1 MATTRKIFAQQI
13 QRLIYNDIP
22 SDDAT
27 ITLNLINRYVN
38 QAIALSVKANYSDN
52 LKMDGIGYVNSS
64 FYTTF
69 KGLAIAK
76 STFEDFCYELT
87 LPEIPVALGRND
99 GVAQLTLKSGT
110 DYSLT
115 GVQLTTEQVSFRKS
129 MRRIPNRFYYW
140 YERDTAIINSPLDLS
155 DFTANVKIASGGGD
169 STDLSET
176 INVPGEWMSF
186 IQDYVVKNLIFGRQQ
201 PQHLSNDGIDAK
213 ELP

>member
-22 SDDAT
+22 SDDVT
-27 ITLNLINRYVN
+27 ISLNLINRYVN
-38 QAIALSVKANYSDN
+38 QGIALSVKANYADN

-69 KGLAIAK
+69 KGLAISK

-99 GVAQLTLKSGT
+99 GIAQLTIKDGT
-110 DYSLT
+110 NYSLT
-115 GVQLTTEQVSFRKS
+115 GVHLTTEQVSFRKN

-140 YERDTAIINSPLDLS
+140 YERDTAIINSQLDLT
-155 DFTANVKIASGGGD
+155 DFTANVKLASGGGD
-169 STDLSET
+169 SSDLSST
-176 INVPGEWMSF
+176 INIPNEWLSF
-186 IQDYVVKNLIFGRQQ
+186 VQDYVVKNLIFERQQ
-201 PQHLSNDGIDAK
+201 AQDLTNDGVSAK